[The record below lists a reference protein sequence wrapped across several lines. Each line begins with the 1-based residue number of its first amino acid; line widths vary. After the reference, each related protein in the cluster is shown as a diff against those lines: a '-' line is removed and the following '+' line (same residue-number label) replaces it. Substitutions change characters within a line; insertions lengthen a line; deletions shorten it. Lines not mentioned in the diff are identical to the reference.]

1 MMTRAGNLFISG
13 AAPWPTQITL
23 LLLRASRG
31 GSIQGQSYESRVLEG
46 FVAFGLACDRNRG
59 LPGRRR
65 IQPLAEITQG
75 IVAKSATPSS

>member
-1 MMTRAGNLFISG
+1 
-13 AAPWPTQITL
+13 
-23 LLLRASRG
+23 
-31 GSIQGQSYESRVLEG
+31 
-46 FVAFGLACDRNRG
+46 LACDRNRG